1 MKKHLL
7 FCCFLLFFLSLSFSL
22 VFVDD
27 LGRKV
32 SVDQTPERV
41 VVAAPALTD
50 YLVQL
55 GLEGAIVGV
64 TDWDVFPAE
73 KVGQLTPLNVEKIIS
88 LQPDIVLIAGGFQA
102 AEALRLTPFGLNVLV
117 LNPNSFYDIQR
128 IVRFLGA
135 LFDIPERGQ
144 ELAEKVENS
153 LNRIAVEKAYK
164 IPLDKRK
171 TVFYAMVQ
179 SAEIKD
185 LWTCVQGSFLNEVI
199 ALAGG
204 INITGSYTGPN
215 GWLPVGVEFVALQN
229 PDVILV
235 PYYYEGGAEDAIEA
249 VLNFAPWKS
258 ITAVKN
264 KAVYGIDGNKASYPN
279 PMLTELLEEIYA
291 TLYE

>member
-7 FCCFLLFFLSLSFSL
+7 FCCSLMFLSLSFSL

-32 SVDQTPERV
+32 SVDQTPKRV

-64 TDWDVFPAE
+64 TDWDAFPAE
-73 KVGQLTPLNVEKIIS
+73 KIGQLTPLNVEKIIS

-117 LNPNSFYDIQR
+117 MNPNSFNDIQR
-128 IVRFLGA
+128 IIRFLGT
-135 LFDIPERGQ
+135 LFDIPEKGLA
-144 ELAEKVENS
+144 LAEKVEKSINA
-153 LNRIAVEKAYK
+153 IAVEKAYR
-164 IPLDKRK
+164 IPLEKRK
-171 TVFYAMVQ
+171 KVFYAMVQ

-235 PYYYEGGAEDAIEA
+235 PYYYEGGADEAIEA
-249 VLNFAPWKS
+249 VVNFAPWKS
-258 ITAVKN
+258 VTAVKN

-279 PMLTELLEEIYA
+279 PTLVDLLEEVYLA
-291 TLYE
+291 LYE

>member
-7 FCCFLLFFLSLSFSL
+7 SCCSFLLFLSLSFSL

-32 SVDQTPERV
+32 SVDQTPKRV

-64 TDWDVFPAE
+64 TDWDAFPAE
-73 KVGQLTPLNVEKIIS
+73 KIGQLTPLNVEKIVS

-117 LNPNSFYDIQR
+117 MNPNSFNDIQR
-128 IVRFLGA
+128 IIRFLGT
-135 LFDIPERGQ
+135 LFDIPEKGLA
-144 ELAEKVENS
+144 LAEKVEKTVNA
-153 LNRIAVEKAYK
+153 IAVEKAYK
-164 IPLDKRK
+164 IPLDERK
-171 TVFYAMVQ
+171 KVFYAMVQ

-204 INITGSYTGPN
+204 VNITGSYTGPN

-235 PYYYEGGAEDAIEA
+235 PYYYEGGADEAIKA

-258 ITAVKN
+258 MTAVKN

-279 PMLTELLEEIYA
+279 PALVNLLEEIYLA
-291 TLYE
+291 LYE